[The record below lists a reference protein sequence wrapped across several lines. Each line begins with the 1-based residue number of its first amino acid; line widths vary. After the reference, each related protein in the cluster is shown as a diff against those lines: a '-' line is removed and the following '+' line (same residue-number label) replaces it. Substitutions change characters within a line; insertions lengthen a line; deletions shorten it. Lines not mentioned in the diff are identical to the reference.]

1 MNYNF
6 SDKTFCTQPFS
17 NIQISV
23 QGLYKIC
30 CLANDDDA
38 HGHIKDANGNY
49 IHVLDQDIDT
59 AFNSITHRE
68 HRLQLSRNEEP
79 DRCVNCYDKERTN
92 NGNSSVRQ
100 TRNNMKHRM
109 FEIVDVSDADKI
121 MQSDGT
127 VDRKPI
133 ALDVRFGSLCNA
145 KCIMCNVAHSSMWEE
160 DAIKLKG
167 PNGLNI
173 FHLKDVAD
181 GKAFKQE
188 ITDQGASSRWWE
200 TDRWW
205 EQFEKIAPNL
215 RSLYPVGGEPLIVP
229 EHDTM
234 LEKLVEWGYA
244 KDIELEYDTN
254 LTVINPKL
262 IKLWKQ
268 FKNIVLR
275 VSIDETEDRYHL
287 VRFPS
292 NWDRLINNINRLTDE
307 GITITGFTSSI
318 GLATIYSPFR
328 LQAFSKQYNINYFQ
342 RFLYTPSNMNIAILP
357 ISAKQEIIETY
368 EKNLDNT
375 GRPGIGIINH
385 LKNNFDVHDPDAIKN
400 FVQYMDKLDSIR
412 NTNWKQ
418 TLPDIFDLLSRHC
431 PDSFNN

>member
-6 SDKTFCTQPFS
+6 NDKTFCTQPFS
-17 NIQISV
+17 SIQISV

-30 CLANDDDA
+30 CMANDDADR
-38 HGHIKDANGNY
+38 GHVKDASGNY
-49 IHVLDQDIDT
+49 INVLDHDIET
-59 AFNSITHRE
+59 VFNSITHRE

-79 DRCVNCYDKERTN
+79 ERCVNCYDKEKVN
-92 NGNSSVRQ
+92 NGRTSVRQ
-100 TRNNMKHRM
+100 IRNNMKHRI
-109 FEIVDVSDADKI
+109 FEIVDVNEADQLMKP
-121 MQSDGT
+121 DGT
-127 VDRKPI
+127 VDIKPI

-145 KCIMCNVAHSSMWEE
+145 KCIMCNAAHSSLWKE
-160 DAIKLKG
+160 DMLKLE
-167 PNGLNI
+167 GLINPK
-173 FHLKDVAD
+173 FSQ
-181 GKAFKQE
+181 QE
-188 ITDQGASSRWWE
+188 IVNSSRWWE

-215 RSLYPVGGEPLIVP
+215 RSLYSLGGEPLIVP

-292 NWDRLINNINRLTDE
+292 NWNRLIKNIDTLTAE
-307 GITITGFTSSI
+307 GIPITGFTSSI

-328 LQAFSKQYNINYFQ
+328 LQKFSEQYNINYFQ
-342 RFLYTPSNMNIAILP
+342 RFLYTPEMMNITILP
-357 ISAKQEIIETY
+357 ESAKQEIIETY
-368 EKNLDNT
+368 ENNLDKT
-375 GRPGIGIINH
+375 GQTGLGIINH
-385 LKNNFDVHDPDAIKN
+385 LKNNFDSHNPDAIKL
-400 FVQYMDKLDSIR
+400 FVRYMDKLDEIR
-412 NTNWKQ
+412 NTNWRQ

-431 PDSFNN
+431 PESFTK

>member
-30 CLANDDDA
+30 CLANDDADR
-38 HGHIKDANGNY
+38 GHVKDADGNY
-49 IHVLDQDIDT
+49 MHILDHDID
-59 AFNSITHRE
+59 AVFNSITHQE
-68 HRLQLSRNEEP
+68 HRLQLSKNEEP
-79 DRCVNCYDKERTN
+79 ERCINCYDKEKSSV
-92 NGNSSVRQ
+92 GGSSVRQ
-100 TRNNMKHRM
+100 SRNNMKHRI
-109 FEIVDVSDADKI
+109 FEIVDVNDADKL
-121 MQSDGT
+121 MKADGT
-127 VDRKPI
+127 IKSKPV

-160 DAIKLKG
+160 DTIKLYG
-167 PNGLNI
+167 PNGLK
-173 FHLKDVAD
+173 L
-181 GKAFKQE
+181 FKQE
-188 ITDQGASSRWWE
+188 LVDQGASTRWWE

-262 IKLWKQ
+262 INLWKQ

-292 NWDRLINNINRLTDE
+292 NWNRLIDNINRLKAE
-307 GITITGFTSSI
+307 GINITGFTSSV

-328 LQAFSKQYNINYFQ
+328 LHPFSEQYNINYFQ
-342 RFLYTPSNMNIAILP
+342 RFLYSPSVMNITILP
-357 ISAKQEIIETY
+357 SSAKEEIIKTY
-368 EKNLDNT
+368 EKNLDRT
-375 GRPGIGIINH
+375 GPTGSTIINH
-385 LKNNFDVHDPDAIKN
+385 LKNNFDTHKPDDIKK

-412 NTNWKQ
+412 NTNWQQ

-431 PDSFNN
+431 PKIFNK

>member
-30 CLANDDDA
+30 CLANDDADR
-38 HGHIKDANGNY
+38 GHVKDADGNY
-49 IHVLDQDIDT
+49 MHILDHDID
-59 AFNSITHRE
+59 AVFNSITHQE
-68 HRLQLSRNEEP
+68 HRLQLSKNEEP
-79 DRCVNCYDKERTN
+79 ERCINCYDKEKSSV
-92 NGNSSVRQ
+92 GGSSVRQ
-100 TRNNMKHRM
+100 SRNNMKHRI
-109 FEIVDVSDADKI
+109 FEIVDVNDADKL
-121 MQSDGT
+121 MKADGT
-127 VDRKPI
+127 IKSKPV

-160 DAIKLKG
+160 DTIKLYG
-167 PNGLNI
+167 PNGLK
-173 FHLKDVAD
+173 L
-181 GKAFKQE
+181 FKQE
-188 ITDQGASSRWWE
+188 LVDQGASTRWWE

-262 IKLWKQ
+262 INLWKQ

-292 NWDRLINNINRLTDE
+292 NWNRLIDNINRLKAE
-307 GITITGFTSSI
+307 GINITGFTSSV

-328 LQAFSKQYNINYFQ
+328 LHPFSEQYNINYFQ
-342 RFLYTPSNMNIAILP
+342 RFLYSPSVMNITILP
-357 ISAKQEIIETY
+357 SSAKEEIIETY
-368 EKNLDNT
+368 EKNLDRT
-375 GRPGIGIINH
+375 GPTGSTIINH
-385 LKNNFDVHDPDAIKN
+385 LKNNFDTHKPEAIKK

-412 NTNWKQ
+412 NTNWQQ

-431 PDSFNN
+431 PKIFNK

>member
-30 CLANDDDA
+30 CLANDDADR
-38 HGHIKDANGNY
+38 GHVKDADGNY
-49 IHVLDQDIDT
+49 MHILDHDID
-59 AFNSITHRE
+59 AVFNSITHQE
-68 HRLQLSRNEEP
+68 HRLQLSKNEEP
-79 DRCVNCYDKERTN
+79 ERCINCYDKEKSSV
-92 NGNSSVRQ
+92 GGSSVRQ
-100 TRNNMKHRM
+100 SRNNMKHRI
-109 FEIVDVSDADKI
+109 FEIVDVNDADKL
-121 MQSDGT
+121 MKADGT
-127 VDRKPI
+127 IKSKPV

-160 DAIKLKG
+160 DTIKLYG
-167 PNGLNI
+167 PNGLK
-173 FHLKDVAD
+173 L
-181 GKAFKQE
+181 FKQE
-188 ITDQGASSRWWE
+188 LVDQGASTRWWE

-215 RSLYPVGGEPLIVP
+215 KSLYPVGGEPLIVP

-262 IKLWKQ
+262 INLWKQ

-292 NWDRLINNINRLTDE
+292 NWNRLIDNINRLKAE
-307 GITITGFTSSI
+307 GINITGFTSSV

-328 LQAFSKQYNINYFQ
+328 LHPFSEQYNINYFQ
-342 RFLYTPSNMNIAILP
+342 RFLYSPSVMNITILP
-357 ISAKQEIIETY
+357 SSAKEEIIKTY
-368 EKNLDNT
+368 EKNLDRT
-375 GRPGIGIINH
+375 GPTGSTIINH
-385 LKNNFDVHDPDAIKN
+385 LKNNFDTHKPDDIKK

-412 NTNWKQ
+412 NTNWQQ

-431 PDSFNN
+431 PKIFNK

>member
-30 CLANDDDA
+30 CLANDDADR
-38 HGHIKDANGNY
+38 GHVKDADGNY
-49 IHVLDQDIDT
+49 MHILDHDID
-59 AFNSITHRE
+59 AVFNSITHQE
-68 HRLQLSRNEEP
+68 HRLQLSKNEEP
-79 DRCVNCYDKERTN
+79 ERCINCYDKEKSSV
-92 NGNSSVRQ
+92 GGSSVRQ
-100 TRNNMKHRM
+100 SRNNMKHRI
-109 FEIVDVSDADKI
+109 FEIVDVNDADKL
-121 MQSDGT
+121 MKADGT
-127 VDRKPI
+127 IKSKPV

-160 DAIKLKG
+160 DTIKLYG
-167 PNGLNI
+167 PNGLK
-173 FHLKDVAD
+173 L
-181 GKAFKQE
+181 FKQE
-188 ITDQGASSRWWE
+188 LVDQGASTRWWE

-262 IKLWKQ
+262 INLWKQ

-292 NWDRLINNINRLTDE
+292 NWNRLIDNINRLKAE
-307 GITITGFTSSI
+307 GINITGFTSSV

-328 LQAFSKQYNINYFQ
+328 LHPFSEQYNINYFQ
-342 RFLYTPSNMNIAILP
+342 RFLYSPSVMNITILP
-357 ISAKQEIIETY
+357 SSAKEEIIETY
-368 EKNLDNT
+368 EKNLDRT
-375 GRPGIGIINH
+375 GPTGSTIINH
-385 LKNNFDVHDPDAIKN
+385 LKNNFDTHKPDDIKK

-412 NTNWKQ
+412 NTNWQQ

-431 PDSFNN
+431 PKIFNK

>member
-6 SDKTFCTQPFS
+6 NNKTFCTQPFS

-23 QGLYKIC
+23 QGFYKIC
-30 CLANDDDA
+30 CLANEDA
-38 HGHIKDANGNY
+38 DRGHVKDANGNY
-49 IHVLDQDIDT
+49 IHVLDQDIET
-59 AFNSITHRE
+59 AFNSIIYRE

-79 DRCVNCYDKERTN
+79 ERCVNCYDKEKSASGKT
-92 NGNSSVRQ
+92 SVRQ
-100 TRNNMKHRM
+100 IRNNMKHRI
-109 FEIVDVSDADKI
+109 FEIVDVNEADKL
-121 MQSDGT
+121 MKTDGAI
-127 VDRKPI
+127 DIKPI

-145 KCIMCNVAHSSMWEE
+145 KCIMCNAAHSSMWKEDTHKLEGLINPKLFQEE
-160 DAIKLKG
+160 IVD
-167 PNGLNI
+167 
-173 FHLKDVAD
+173 
-181 GKAFKQE
+181 
-188 ITDQGASSRWWE
+188 SSHWWE

-292 NWDRLINNINRLTDE
+292 NWNRLIKNIDTLTAE
-307 GITITGFTSSI
+307 GIPITGFTSSI

-328 LQAFSKQYNINYFQ
+328 LQKFSKEYNINYFQ
-342 RFLYTPSNMNIAILP
+342 RFLYTPSMMNITILP
-357 ISAKQEIIETY
+357 ESAKQEIIETY
-368 EKNLDNT
+368 ENNLDKT
-375 GRPGIGIINH
+375 GQTGIGIINH
-385 LKNNFDVHDPDAIKN
+385 LRNNFGGHNPAAIKQ
-400 FVQYMDKLDSIR
+400 FVQYMDKLDEIR
-412 NTNWKQ
+412 NTNWRQ
-418 TLPDIFDLLSRHC
+418 TLPDVFDLLSRHC
-431 PDSFNN
+431 PDSFTK

>member
-30 CLANDDDA
+30 CLANDDADR
-38 HGHIKDANGNY
+38 GHVKDADGNY
-49 IHVLDQDIDT
+49 MHILDHDID
-59 AFNSITHRE
+59 AVFNSITHQE
-68 HRLQLSRNEEP
+68 HRLQLSKNEEP
-79 DRCVNCYDKERTN
+79 ERCINCYDKEKSSV
-92 NGNSSVRQ
+92 GGSSVRQ
-100 TRNNMKHRM
+100 SRNNMKHRI
-109 FEIVDVSDADKI
+109 FEIVDVNDADKL
-121 MQSDGT
+121 MKADGT
-127 VDRKPI
+127 IKSKPV

-160 DAIKLKG
+160 DTIKLYG
-167 PNGLNI
+167 PNGLK
-173 FHLKDVAD
+173 L
-181 GKAFKQE
+181 FKQE
-188 ITDQGASSRWWE
+188 LVDQGASTRWWE

-262 IKLWKQ
+262 INLWKQ

-292 NWDRLINNINRLTDE
+292 NWNRLIDNINRLKAE
-307 GITITGFTSSI
+307 GINITGFTSSV

-328 LQAFSKQYNINYFQ
+328 LHPFSEQYNINYFQ
-342 RFLYTPSNMNIAILP
+342 RFLYSPSVMNITILP
-357 ISAKQEIIETY
+357 SSAKEEIIETY
-368 EKNLDNT
+368 EKNLDRT
-375 GRPGIGIINH
+375 GPTGLTIINH
-385 LKNNFDVHDPDAIKN
+385 LKNNFDTHKPEAIKK

-412 NTNWKQ
+412 NTNWQQ

-431 PDSFNN
+431 PKIFNK

>member
-30 CLANDDDA
+30 CLANDDADR
-38 HGHIKDANGNY
+38 GHVKDADGNY
-49 IHVLDQDIDT
+49 MHIVDHDID
-59 AFNSITHRE
+59 AVFNSITHQE
-68 HRLQLSRNEEP
+68 HRLQLSKNEEP
-79 DRCVNCYDKERTN
+79 ERCINCYDKEKSSV
-92 NGNSSVRQ
+92 GGSSVRQ
-100 TRNNMKHRM
+100 SRNNMKHRI
-109 FEIVDVSDADKI
+109 FEIVDVNDADKL
-121 MQSDGT
+121 MKADGT
-127 VDRKPI
+127 IKSKPV

-160 DAIKLKG
+160 DTIKLYG
-167 PNGLNI
+167 PNGLK
-173 FHLKDVAD
+173 L
-181 GKAFKQE
+181 FKQE
-188 ITDQGASSRWWE
+188 LVDQGASTRWWE

-262 IKLWKQ
+262 INLWKQ

-292 NWDRLINNINRLTDE
+292 NWNRLIDNINRLKAE
-307 GITITGFTSSI
+307 GINITGFTSSV

-328 LQAFSKQYNINYFQ
+328 LHPFSEQYNINYFQ
-342 RFLYTPSNMNIAILP
+342 RFLYSPSVMNITILP
-357 ISAKQEIIETY
+357 SSAKEEIIETY
-368 EKNLDNT
+368 EKNLDRT
-375 GRPGIGIINH
+375 GPTGSTIINH
-385 LKNNFDVHDPDAIKN
+385 LKNNFDTHQPDAIKK

-412 NTNWKQ
+412 NTNWQQ

-431 PDSFNN
+431 PEVFKKNINSFL

>member
-30 CLANDDDA
+30 CLANDDADR
-38 HGHIKDANGNY
+38 GHVKDADGNY
-49 IHVLDQDIDT
+49 MHILDHDID
-59 AFNSITHRE
+59 AVFNSITHQE
-68 HRLQLSRNEEP
+68 HRLQLSKNEEP
-79 DRCVNCYDKERTN
+79 ERCINCYDKEKSSV
-92 NGNSSVRQ
+92 GGSSVRQ
-100 TRNNMKHRM
+100 SRNNMKHRI
-109 FEIVDVSDADKI
+109 FEIVDVNDADKL
-121 MQSDGT
+121 MKADGT
-127 VDRKPI
+127 IKSKPV

-160 DAIKLKG
+160 DTIKLYG
-167 PNGLNI
+167 PNGLK
-173 FHLKDVAD
+173 L
-181 GKAFKQE
+181 FKQE
-188 ITDQGASSRWWE
+188 LVDQGASTRWWE

-262 IKLWKQ
+262 INLWKQ

-292 NWDRLINNINRLTDE
+292 NWNRLIDNINRLKAE
-307 GITITGFTSSI
+307 GINITGFTSSV

-328 LQAFSKQYNINYFQ
+328 LHPFSEQYNINYFQ
-342 RFLYTPSNMNIAILP
+342 RFLYSPSVMNITILP
-357 ISAKQEIIETY
+357 SSAKEEIIKTY
-368 EKNLDNT
+368 EKNLDRT
-375 GRPGIGIINH
+375 GPTGLTIINH
-385 LKNNFDVHDPDAIKN
+385 LKNNFDTHKPDDIKK

-412 NTNWKQ
+412 NTNWQQ

-431 PDSFNN
+431 PKIFNK

>member
-30 CLANDDDA
+30 CLANDDADR
-38 HGHIKDANGNY
+38 GHVKDADGNY
-49 IHVLDQDIDT
+49 MHILDHDID
-59 AFNSITHRE
+59 AVFNSITHQE
-68 HRLQLSRNEEP
+68 HRLQLSKNEEP
-79 DRCVNCYDKERTN
+79 ERCINCYDKEKSSV
-92 NGNSSVRQ
+92 GGSSVRQ
-100 TRNNMKHRM
+100 SRNNMKHRI
-109 FEIVDVSDADKI
+109 FEIVDVNDADKL
-121 MQSDGT
+121 MKADGT
-127 VDRKPI
+127 IKSKPV

-160 DAIKLKG
+160 DTIKLYG
-167 PNGLNI
+167 PNGLK
-173 FHLKDVAD
+173 L
-181 GKAFKQE
+181 FKQE
-188 ITDQGASSRWWE
+188 LVDQGASTRWWE

-262 IKLWKQ
+262 INLWKQ

-292 NWDRLINNINRLTDE
+292 NWNRLIDNINRLKAE
-307 GITITGFTSSI
+307 GINITGFTSSV

-328 LQAFSKQYNINYFQ
+328 LHPFSEQYNINYFQ
-342 RFLYTPSNMNIAILP
+342 RFLYSPSVMNITILP
-357 ISAKQEIIETY
+357 SSAKEEIIETY
-368 EKNLDNT
+368 EKNLDRT
-375 GRPGIGIINH
+375 GPTGLTIINH
-385 LKNNFDVHDPDAIKN
+385 LKNNFDTHKPDDIKK

-412 NTNWKQ
+412 NTNWQQ

-431 PDSFNN
+431 PKIFNK